1 MIDKRTLKGI
11 VKAML
16 VGCILTVIGGVPL
29 IFKERIVASMGN
41 APIILA
47 IGVTAIGIA
56 IVASLLAGMIYLMRD
71 KD

>member
-16 VGCILTVIGGVPL
+16 IGCLLAVIGGVPL

-47 IGVTAIGIA
+47 IGVAAIGIA

>member
-11 VKAML
+11 VKVML
-16 VGCILTVIGGVPL
+16 IGCLLAVIGGVPL

-56 IVASLLAGMIYLMRD
+56 IVASLLAGMVYLMRD

>member
-16 VGCILTVIGGVPL
+16 IGCLLAVIGGVPL
-29 IFKERIVASMGN
+29 IFKEMIVASMGN

-47 IGVTAIGIA
+47 IAVTAIGIA